1 MKAWY
6 LGLSK
11 NIRYVNMVKVGIIG
25 LGLMGGSLGLALK
38 DLKLVKKVLGCD
50 KSKQNEQDAIEL
62 GLVHEIADFETIKK
76 TCDIIFIAIPVEAI
90 VTVLAQLSDI
100 PKTTTII
107 DFGSAKEKIL
117 SSCPKNILDN
127 FIAAHPMAGTEN
139 SGPKAA
145 FKTLLNGAIVVICD
159 DKKADET
166 HVKRAVEVLSH
177 LGMRIIFMN
186 AKDHDH
192 HVGFISH
199 LPHAISFSLV
209 NATLKEED
217 RRNILLL
224 SGGSF
229 TGMARIAKSN
239 EDMWVDIFK
248 QNKDNLLT
256 AMQAFKREFFKCE
269 ELVQNEKWEEL
280 REWIKDARQIREIL

>member
-1 MKAWY
+1 
-6 LGLSK
+6 
-11 NIRYVNMVKVGIIG
+11 MVKVGIIG
-25 LGLMGGSLGLALK
+25 LGLIGGSLGLALQ
-38 DLKLVKKVLGCD
+38 DLKLVKKVLGYD
-50 KSKQNEQDAIEL
+50 LSSQNAKDALKL
-62 GLVHEIADFETIKK
+62 GLVDEIAEFETIKK

-90 VTVLAQLSDI
+90 ISVLSKLSDI
-100 PKTTTII
+100 PKSTTII
-107 DFGSAKEKIL
+107 DFGSAKEK
-117 SSCPKNILDN
+117 
-127 FIAAHPMAGTEN
+127 FIPAHPMAGTEN

-166 HVKRAVEVLSH
+166 HVKRAVELLSH
-177 LGMRIIFMN
+177 LGMKIIFMS

-229 TGMARIAKSN
+229 TGMARISKSN
-239 EDMWVDIFK
+239 EDMWCDIFR
-248 QNKDNLLT
+248 QNKNNLLS
-256 AMQAFKREFFKCE
+256 AMQAFKREFSHCE
-269 ELVQNEKWEEL
+269 ELVKNEKWDEL
-280 REWIKDARQIREIL
+280 KEWIKNARQIREIL